1 MKKYFFPAGLLMGLY
16 ALNRFVLIPCSGGLL
31 HRLLSGYF
39 ADFLAGG
46 MMVLILFA
54 ALSAAK
60 RKPPKPLSALALAF
74 FCGLFWE
81 FVTPL
86 YLSRSVSDPWDVLA
100 VLLGGGAILPF
111 LYRLEE

>member
-46 MMVLILFA
+46 MMVLILWA
-54 ALSAAK
+54 ALRLSG
-60 RKPPKPLSALALAF
+60 RKPPRPWHCLALALA
-74 FCGLFWE
+74 CGLFWE
-81 FVTPL
+81 CVTPL
-86 YLSRSVSDPWDVLA
+86 YLPRSVGDPWDILA
-100 VLLGGGAILPF
+100 AVLGGGCILPI
-111 LYRLEE
+111 LYRFER

>member
-1 MKKYFFPAGLLMGLY
+1 MKKYVLTAAGLLGLY
-16 ALNRFVLIPCSGGLL
+16 ALNRFLFIPHTAGLL

-39 ADFLAGG
+39 ADLLAGG

-54 ALSAAK
+54 ALHLAD
-60 RKPPKPLSALALAF
+60 RRPPKPLPALALSL

-81 FVTPL
+81 YVTPL

-100 VLLGGGAILPF
+100 VVLGGGCMLPI

>member
-1 MKKYFFPAGLLMGLY
+1 MKKYGFAAGTIMGLY
-16 ALNRFVLIPCSGGLL
+16 ILNRFVLLPRADGLL